1 MWDLVLDW
9 RLPFVQT
16 RLALART
23 ETLPWRTQN
32 ITTGKTEKI
41 FYFKKLPDFI

>member
-9 RLPFVQT
+9 RLPFAQT

-32 ITTGKTEKI
+32 ITTVFMMLRITQKT
-41 FYFKKLPDFI
+41 